1 MNENF
6 DKAFDWV
13 MKWEGLFSDDPN
25 DPGNWTGGQPG
36 KGILKGTKFG
46 ISAMSYPS
54 IDIKSLTK
62 ETAKEI
68 YYKDYWLYNLCQNK
82 PYPIDIIHFNTC
94 INPGKAIADRILK
107 EVITDEM
114 YLLKLILYYSDLVN
128 KYPIKKRYFVG
139 WMNRVIDLMRLINI

>member
-6 DKAFDWV
+6 DRAFDWV
-13 MKWEGLFSDDPN
+13 MKWEGEFSGDPDDS
-25 DPGNWTGGQPG
+25 GNWTGGQPG

-46 ISAMSYPS
+46 ISALAYPHL
-54 IDIKSLTK
+54 DIKSMTK
-62 ETAKEI
+62 EMAKEI
-68 YYKDYWLYNLCQNK
+68 YYKDYWLYNLYQNK